1 MKILTILILSNVIWL
16 AGCPATAP
24 TLKPEIVIQKVPVP
38 VPCKITP
45 PEKPVMPVDD
55 LKKEAPL
62 FDKVQAGLAELE
74 RREAYEKKLEAAIKE
89 CQ

>member
-1 MKILTILILSNVIWL
+1 MKILTALILSNVIWF
-16 AGCPATAP
+16 AGCATTEP
-24 TLKPEIVIQKVPVP
+24 TIKTQVVIQKVPVP

-45 PEKPVMPVDD
+45 PEKPVMLVDD
-55 LKKEAPL
+55 LKKETPL

>member
-1 MKILTILILSNVIWL
+1 VVWL
-16 AGCPATAP
+16 AGCLTTAP

-38 VPCKITP
+38 TPCKITP
-45 PEKPVMPVDD
+45 PEKPVMPVDN
-55 LKKEAPL
+55 LKKESPL
-62 FDKVQAGLAELE
+62 FDKIQAGLAELE